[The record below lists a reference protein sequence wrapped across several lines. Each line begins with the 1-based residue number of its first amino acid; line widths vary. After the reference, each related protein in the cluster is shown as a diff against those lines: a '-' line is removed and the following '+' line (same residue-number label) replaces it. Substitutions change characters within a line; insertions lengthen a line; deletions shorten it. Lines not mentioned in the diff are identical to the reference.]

1 MSNRAAPT
9 RPTLGIHH
17 VTAIASDPQAN
28 MDFYAGLLG
37 LRLVKRTVNFDDPG
51 SYHFYFGDSHGSS
64 GSLLTFFPWPGARPG
79 VVGAGQV
86 TATAFGVP
94 AGSLA
99 RWQRR
104 LASIAR
110 INAELFSRDS
120 TSGLTFR
127 DHHGMVIE
135 LIEDPHAPDA
145 TPIPGVHALDPS
157 IAIRRIAGI
166 TITVRSHRDTAET
179 FAAMGI
185 ISAHTTGNRTRLT
198 FAASPSPS
206 PQTTTSTTSTT
217 PTSAGSF
224 IDIITDDAAPAGK
237 SGAGVVHHVALRA
250 ADLSHQDSLRIALA
264 NRGLA
269 STPVQER
276 SYFRSIY
283 SRERGGVLIEVA
295 TDAPGFAIDEPIES
309 LGQSLRLPPSLER
322 ARQQIESALPP
333 VTVRTPTPEQV

>member
-206 PQTTTSTTSTT
+206 PQHTTSTT

-237 SGAGVVHHVALRA
+237 SGAGAVHHVALRA

-276 SYFRSIY
+276 SYFRSSC